1 MARKT
6 SQANLRVQQ
15 EQDHDDVTPG
25 DEDNYRLADPSPDPL
40 LTVRKPTRN
49 PIIVPTPPS
58 PTRQSF
64 TTEAAETPTP
74 SGGYQDLVARTQRSM
89 AGYEAARQKAQLE
102 RRRSLKKAKM
112 PATPANQRAGGFP
125 PLGEDDE
132 DEGVGNTTTLI
143 VEELLE
149 EGKDNDYEAV
159 FMSRPKIAT
168 SPIGTPAGGRRYS
181 WGWE

>member
-1 MARKT
+1 
-6 SQANLRVQQ
+6 
-15 EQDHDDVTPG
+15 
-25 DEDNYRLADPSPDPL
+25 
-40 LTVRKPTRN
+40 
-49 PIIVPTPPS
+49 
-58 PTRQSF
+58 
-64 TTEAAETPTP
+64 
-74 SGGYQDLVARTQRSM
+74 
-89 AGYEAARQKAQLE
+89 
-102 RRRSLKKAKM
+102 M